1 MDINLKSKE
10 EQIEF
15 ISKNEIKY
23 LEGQLSVVNYRVDN
37 IKYIK
42 TPCLEVQLAAVN
54 KNGYSIVF
62 IKNPSYEIQ
71 LAAIQNETAIYKKYF
86 ELIKKYITYSD
97 LLELI
102 ELKILT
108 CNK

>member
-1 MDINLKSKE
+1 M
-10 EQIEF
+10 F
-15 ISKNEIKY
+15 
-23 LEGQLSVVNYRVDN
+23 
-37 IKYIK
+37 
-42 TPCLEVQLAAVN
+42 
-54 KNGYSIVF
+54 IVF